1 MATNDLPVMGQR
13 ETDDVVAW
21 RPGRAVTY
29 AAFLADVNRLVQQ
42 LPERSYV
49 INLCEDRYRF
59 MVGFV
64 AALQRGQVNLAPPSR
79 ATSVLRALR
88 QQYPSSYVL
97 VDSGSAAMVAESVSI
112 SVNADGTSASF
123 QSLNPIPADQTAA
136 LVFTSGSTGY
146 ATSHTKTW
154 GSLVRGA
161 ELVTRRL
168 GVSRSTRASLLATVP
183 PQHMYG
189 LEFSIVLPLQ
199 SGIATSSA
207 CPLFPDDV
215 RAALSALPAPRVLV
229 STPVHLRSCMEAGLR
244 WPAVDLTLSAAA
256 PLSPELART
265 AEESLATTLIE
276 IYGSTETGAIA
287 SRRTAQAAP
296 WHLLDDLELSPASA
310 GVTVF
315 GGQLDAP
322 MTLADRLEIRDD
334 RHFDVV
340 GRDQDMVKIGGKR
353 ASLAN
358 INRVL
363 LEIPG
368 VVDGAVIWPETRESL
383 VTRLAALVVAPSL
396 EEEEILR
403 ALGERLDQAF
413 LPRPLCKVESLPRS
427 PLGKLRREDAIALL
441 RAHRGGA

>member
-1 MATNDLPVMGQR
+1 
-13 ETDDVVAW
+13 
-21 RPGRAVTY
+21 
-29 AAFLADVNRLVQQ
+29 
-42 LPERSYV
+42 
-49 INLCEDRYRF
+49 
-59 MVGFV
+59 
-64 AALQRGQVNLAPPSR
+64 
-79 ATSVLRALR
+79 
-88 QQYPSSYVL
+88 
-97 VDSGSAAMVAESVSI
+97 
-112 SVNADGTSASF
+112 
-123 QSLNPIPADQTAA
+123 
-136 LVFTSGSTGY
+136 
-146 ATSHTKTW
+146 
-154 GSLVRGA
+154 
-161 ELVTRRL
+161 
-168 GVSRSTRASLLATVP
+168 
-183 PQHMYG
+183 
-189 LEFSIVLPLQ
+189 
-199 SGIATSSA
+199 
-207 CPLFPDDV
+207 
-215 RAALSALPAPRVLV
+215 
-229 STPVHLRSCMEAGLR
+229 
-244 WPAVDLTLSAAA
+244 
-256 PLSPELART
+256 
-265 AEESLATTLIE
+265 LIE